1 MIYNDIT
8 QLIGRTPVIRLSH
21 IATNGAEVFVKAERF
36 NPLGSAKDRAALFMI
51 RGAEE
56 KGLLSAGGTIVEPTS
71 GNTGIALAAMAAVR
85 GYRCVLVMP
94 ESMSLER
101 RKLMGILG
109 AELVLTPA
117 GEGMKGAVAKAR
129 ELVASTPG
137 AWMPD
142 QFSNPDNARA
152 HEMTTA
158 QEVLD
163 DFASTLTHVVASVG
177 SAGTIMGL
185 SRRLRVESP
194 ATRIVAVE
202 PAASPMLSEGRAGR
216 HRIQGIGAGFVPGLY
231 DPALVDQVVTVTE
244 DEAIDMTRQL
254 ARKEALFVG
263 ISSGAALSGALKLA
277 GEGARIL
284 VMLPD
289 TGERY
294 LSQEWW

>member
-1 MIYNDIT
+1 M
-8 QLIGRTPVIRLSH
+8 VRLSR

-36 NPLGSAKDRAALFMI
+36 NPLGSAKDRAAFFMI
-51 RGAEE
+51 KGAEE
-56 KGLLSAGGTIVEPTS
+56 KGLLKAGGTIVEPTS
-71 GNTGIALAAMAAVR
+71 GNTGIALAAIAAVR

-129 ELVASTPG
+129 ELVAGTPG

-152 HEMTTA
+152 HEVTTA

-163 DFASTLTHVVASVG
+163 DFASSLTHVVASVG

-231 DPALVDQVVTVTE
+231 DPSLVDQVVTVTE

-254 ARKEALFVG
+254 ARREALLVG
-263 ISSGAALSGALKLA
+263 ISSGAALAGALKLA
-277 GEGARIL
+277 REGARIL

>member
-1 MIYNDIT
+1 MIYDDIT
-8 QLIGRTPVIRLSH
+8 QLIGRTPVVRLSR

-36 NPLGSAKDRAALFMI
+36 NPLGSAKDRAAFFMI
-51 RGAEE
+51 KGAEE
-56 KGLLSAGGTIVEPTS
+56 KGLLKAGGTIVEPTS
-71 GNTGIALAAMAAVR
+71 GNTGIALAAIAAVR

-129 ELVASTPG
+129 ELVAGTPG

-152 HEMTTA
+152 HEVTTA

-163 DFASTLTHVVASVG
+163 DFASSLTHVVASVG

-202 PAASPMLSEGRAGR
+202 PAASPMLSEGRVGR

-231 DPALVDQVVTVTE
+231 DPSLVDQVVTVTE

-254 ARKEALFVG
+254 ARREALLVG
-263 ISSGAALSGALKLA
+263 ISSGAALAGALKLA
-277 GEGARIL
+277 REGARIL